1 MLEKINTC
9 SVAVI
14 AAFCL
19 VAGYTARP
27 FLDEDISP
35 TSLDPTNYKMALSNG
50 PIYGTKGS
58 KCQASQIV
66 PAIEADQ
73 DFTVTGGEAVSEK
86 RLLDLFNLNFNTQ
99 YHEKVVFADMHTGKI
114 YTSLE
119 AGVQHVLNQG
129 HSLVFA
135 HATDFP
141 NFAECSVSGGA
152 MPVDVVKRLDD
163 GTYASEKT
171 PLLGELLSKHGEF
184 VYMVDLAQG
193 ESGAVVEMDIEQA
206 VSKIISVQIYNVEVP
221 PFFLTEAEAQTYLKS
236 FNENDGGLHIQKEPY
251 IPRIIEPRN
260 INQRNMV

>member
-1 MLEKINTC
+1 MLDKINTR

-19 VAGYTARP
+19 VAGYAARP
-27 FLDEDISP
+27 FLDADAASS
-35 TSLDPTNYKMALSNG
+35 TSDPTNYKMALSNG
-50 PIYGTKGS
+50 PIYGAKGS
-58 KCQASQIV
+58 KCQASQII
-66 PAIEADQ
+66 PALGADQ
-73 DFTVTGGEAVSEK
+73 DFTVTSGEAVSEK

-99 YHEKVVFADMHTGKI
+99 YHEKIVYADLNTGKI
-114 YTSLE
+114 YSSLA

-152 MPVDVVKRLDD
+152 MPVDVVVRLEN
-163 GTYASEKT
+163 GTYVSEKT
-171 PLLGELLSKHGEF
+171 PLLGELLSKHGET

-221 PFFLTEAEAQTYLKS
+221 PFFHTEAEAQSFLKGY
-236 FNENDGGLHIQKEPY
+236 NEEDGGVRIQRAPY
-251 IPRIIEPRN
+251 IPRTIEPGNIQQRN
-260 INQRNMV
+260 IV